1 MSADRP
7 DRGDDRS
14 GAPRG
19 GEPPDAELPQG
30 RERRAASPAT
40 ERRRVDRRAGAGSAR
55 GDRARGGPGGIERRT
70 FRRRRVPPPAPAR
83 APSLETPATRR
94 GRDPGDR
101 EGDREEDR
109 AADASDER
117 RRAALRSML
126 QMADERQARAA
137 ARRTE
142 RPVLAPGVAVGVLG
156 GRFAGLGGTV
166 LDADYI
172 SSRVLVRLDEVEE
185 SVWLG
190 FAEVGGPPERPAP
203 VRRGRAS
210 G

>member
-1 MSADRP
+1 MS
-7 DRGDDRS
+7 
-14 GAPRG
+14 
-19 GEPPDAELPQG
+19 
-30 RERRAASPAT
+30 
-40 ERRRVDRRAGAGSAR
+40 
-55 GDRARGGPGGIERRT
+55 
-70 FRRRRVPPPAPAR
+70 RRRRVPPATGHPPA
-83 APSLETPATRR
+83 LETPSA
-94 GRDPGDR
+94 GRDR
-101 EGDREEDR
+101 I
-109 AADASDER
+109 DASDER

-126 QMADERQARAA
+126 EMADERQARAA

-142 RPVLAPGVAVGVLG
+142 RPVLAPGVAVGVRG

-190 FAEVGGPPERPAP
+190 FAEVGGPPERRAP